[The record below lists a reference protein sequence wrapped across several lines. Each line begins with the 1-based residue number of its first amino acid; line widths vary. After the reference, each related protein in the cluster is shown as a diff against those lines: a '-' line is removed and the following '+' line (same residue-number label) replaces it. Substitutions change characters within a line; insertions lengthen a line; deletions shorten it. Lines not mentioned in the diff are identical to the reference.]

1 MATRTVQAVART
13 LMALTLVAGLA
24 VTVPHTQAQQI
35 AVTTGG
41 GFGGGMDG
49 GLVAPIG
56 KSDVEVMSKMFSLSA
71 DQKTA
76 AGVLLDSYLAEH
88 AKRAD
93 VIRAAQESARAAFRE
108 DRDFSAFADL
118 APKME
123 AFAKENASQET
134 QLLENIK
141 SVLDKDQLQQWP
153 AWERAHRRAG
163 SMNRGML
170 AGERADLIQIVERL
184 RLPEP
189 TTETLA
195 PTLEAYSMELDR
207 AIIARDEVQ
216 KAATEEGKGMRDLF
230 GKGGGDMTEMM
241 KKVDELMKRGRE
253 ASLPVRDI
261 NRRYAKQIEATL
273 AGINAADGARFGLE
287 FRKASFP
294 DVYRE
299 RYTDRALAAAAAM
312 DDLDKGQR
320 EGIAALKE
328 QYRRDCTPMEQAA
341 EKAADDA
348 EANFSLSGMMG
359 GGGVMRMMGGDEATQ
374 AARKARRELDTAT
387 LDRLKAIL
395 TPEQGAKLPD
405 RSQDTGNEGGFG
417 GFGGGGG
424 GMRIMAPR

>member
-1 MATRTVQAVART
+1 MATRTVRVVART
-13 LMALTLVAGLA
+13 LMALSLVAGLA
-24 VTVPHTQAQQI
+24 VAVPQAQAQQI

-56 KSDVEVMSKMFSLSA
+56 KSDVDTMAKMLSLSA

-76 AGVLLDSYLAEH
+76 ADVLLESYLAEH

-93 VIRAAQESARAAFRE
+93 VMRAAQEAARAAFRE
-108 DRDFSAFADL
+108 DRDFSAFTDL

-123 AFAKENASQET
+123 AFGKENAAQEA

-141 SVLDKDQLQQWP
+141 SVLDKDQLQKWP
-153 AWERAHRRAG
+153 SWERAHRRAG

-170 AGERADLIQIVERL
+170 AGERADLIQIVDRL

-189 TTETLA
+189 TVASLA
-195 PTLEAYSMELDR
+195 QTLEAYSMELDR
-207 AIIARDEVQ
+207 AIVARDEVQ
-216 KAATEEGKGMRDLF
+216 RAAMEEGKGLRDLF

-261 NRRYAKQIEATL
+261 NRRYAKQIEATI
-273 AGINAADGARFGLE
+273 AGINAADGARFGME

-328 QYRRDCTPMEQAA
+328 QYRRDCAPMEQAA
-341 EKAADDA
+341 EKAAEDA
-348 EANFSLSGMMG
+348 EANFSLTGMMG
-359 GGGVMRMMGGDEATQ
+359 GGGMMRMMGGDEATQ

-395 TPEQGAKLPD
+395 TPDQAAKLPD
-405 RSQDTGNEGGFG
+405 RSQDAGDSGFG

-424 GMRIMAPR
+424 MRIAAPR